1 MDIKHHYFHPEA
13 HFFYENATGTGDV
26 IKIWREGI
34 HESKKCKY
42 PAAEGKNVK
51 FLGKYPGDT
60 KIAVNSPW
68 LLDYHEIAL
77 KTHMDQS
84 KQSIFI

>member
-34 HESKKCKY
+34 HESKK
-42 PAAEGKNVK
+42 GK
-51 FLGKYPGDT
+51 
-60 KIAVNSPW
+60 
-68 LLDYHEIAL
+68 
-77 KTHMDQS
+77 S
-84 KQSIFI
+84 KNANIPLQRVSMSNFWGNTPETPKSLQIRPVIG